1 MSHFGDNEF
10 LGSDPSHQGSE
21 DKIMFRNGAPS
32 DRGTVRNP
40 IAEQRIL
47 EWQAR
52 NQGSDTS
59 GAPVPPSRTSP
70 PVSRPAAT
78 AKPPQMNFG
87 DGDGDQ
93 EGDIDDGHHKAKRKA
108 PPEIHDED
116 TRAMPPGYHNSFMEA
131 PPDEAGSQTESAE
144 PVEAPVTIRKERAP
158 K

>member
-1 MSHFGDNEF
+1 MNFQEAI
-10 LGSDPSHQGSE
+10 LYI
-21 DKIMFRNGAPS
+21 KAVRKVMFRNGAPS

-40 IAEQRIL
+40 IAEKRIL

-52 NQGSDTS
+52 NKGAGTS

-87 DGDGDQ
+87 DGDQVRDE
-93 EGDIDDGHHKAKRKA
+93 EGDVDDGDHKAKRNA
-108 PPEIHDED
+108 TPEIHDEP
-116 TRAMPPGYHNSFMEA
+116 TQAMPEGYHNLFMEA
-131 PPDEAGSQTESAE
+131 PVDEASGPETVLPETIAE
-144 PVEAPVTIRKERAP
+144 PATIRKERAS